1 MILKF
6 TARVTILMSEYSNSH
21 ILTVLSQPRWHILT
35 KQQKVKV
42 TLIVIQI
49 CMDDYP
55 LGKIHSA
62 CAEIRVS

>member
-1 MILKF
+1 MTLKL
-6 TARVTILMSEYSNSH
+6 TARVTILISEYSYSH
-21 ILTVLSQPRWHILT
+21 ILSVLSQPRWHILT

-55 LGKIHSA
+55 LDKPH
-62 CAEIRVS
+62 CECTEIRL